1 MAPGDPSPDAIKGS
15 APWRV
20 EAKRIER
27 QLTEAL
33 DFAALTPD
41 IAFVAFLKA
50 CSQFGFFRFGPIT
63 LDVDVLED
71 ILLRTHPRGD
81 GGPEYPLASE
91 ESIALGKLGWDLF
104 RSSEVSPGQ
113 RETLLTFMHWGKD
126 LPARVFGELGVT
138 PQDVEQYISELSSGS
153 RGARPASGRLFSTD
167 EAAEYLGV
175 HVQTIRAWIR
185 SGKLP
190 ASRLAGMKS
199 IRIREAD
206 LEAVLEPIDPSSAE
220 D

>member
-1 MAPGDPSPDAIKGS
+1 MASEDASADAIKGG

-91 ESIALGKLGWDLF
+91 ESIALGRLGWDLF
-104 RSSEVSPGQ
+104 RSSEVSPANA
-113 RETLLTFMHWGKD
+113 K
-126 LPARVFGELGVT
+126 
-138 PQDVEQYISELSSGS
+138 
-153 RGARPASGRLFSTD
+153 
-167 EAAEYLGV
+167 
-175 HVQTIRAWIR
+175 
-185 SGKLP
+185 
-190 ASRLAGMKS
+190 
-199 IRIREAD
+199 
-206 LEAVLEPIDPSSAE
+206 PS
-220 D
+220 

>member
-1 MAPGDPSPDAIKGS
+1 MAPEDAAADAIKGS